1 MKQIFMIFLFIV
13 MSCSK
18 ATDDCPDNLA
28 CTEVFV
34 SICTKITKE
43 GTPSFKPS
51 KLEVIF
57 TDTGESKTITSDF
70 NETYC
75 FINDNEMKR
84 VKKSGSPVQLIGK
97 DGFDKELFNEKYI
110 IGHDCCH
117 VFKISGKDFIT
128 IK

>member
-1 MKQIFMIFLFIV
+1 MKHIFIITLFIAF
-13 MSCSK
+13 SCSK
-18 ATDDCPDNLA
+18 STEDCPDNIA

-51 KLEVIF
+51 KLEVLF
-57 TDTGESKTITSDF
+57 TDTGESKTITTDF
-70 NETYC
+70 NGTYC
-75 FINDNEMKR
+75 FIDDNDMKR
-84 VKKSGSPVQLIGK
+84 VKKSGSPLQLIGK
-97 DGFDKELFNEKYI
+97 DEFDKELFNEKYV

-117 VFKISGKDFIT
+117 VIKLSGKESIT